1 MTMAEIDNENKASY
15 GGIAPYTDE
24 ETAAAIATLA
34 RSPYTFLIS
43 KYIFPKE
50 RINYLAK
57 TLKEVKTADDF
68 QEMIMSKAVAWVIA
82 NTCDS
87 FTFDGLENIV
97 AQEGRK
103 YVAMSNHRDIV
114 LDPAF
119 TQYVMLRNSLPPT
132 DIAVGDNL
140 IKDSK
145 KVEMLLRCN
154 RMVTVVRGVSA
165 RELYLTSKN
174 LSQYIRDAVT
184 SGRSS
189 IWIAQRQG
197 RSKDGLDITEQGLL
211 KMLDM
216 SGTKSFTDNFEELNI
231 IPLSVSYEYEPCDIL
246 KAREILISR
255 SKKYVKKKGEDMIS
269 ILTGIRQKKG
279 HVHLHFGAPLTR
291 EEIDEASRWTGNDRY
306 QQIRHVVNRRI
317 SDGYRLWKTNYIAY
331 DLVYGGRKYADN
343 YNEADVAEF
352 KRYMEK
358 SFRKVERRLDRT
370 ALREI
375 FLRIYSN
382 PVLLKEQ
389 FAAERL
395 EKASAEAK

>member
-68 QEMIMSKAVAWVIA
+68 QEMVMSKAVAWVIA

-343 YNEADVAEF
+343 YNEADVAAF

>member
-1 MTMAEIDNENKASY
+1 MAEIDNENKASY

-68 QEMIMSKAVAWVIA
+68 QEMVMSKAVAWVIE

-87 FTFDGLENIV
+87 FTFDGLENIC

-145 KVEMLLRCN
+145 IVEMLLRCN

-174 LSQYIRDAVT
+174 LSRYIRDAVT

-231 IPLSVSYEYEPCDIL
+231 IPLSVSYEYEPCDVL

-331 DLVYGGRKYADN
+331 DLVYGCRKYADY
-343 YNEADVAEF
+343 YNEADVAAF

-358 SFRKVERRLDRT
+358 SLRKVERRLDRT